1 MALRIKPEVNLKEL
15 EKFGF
20 KHWSTVWKE
29 NKEMKDESEWCYDLK
44 FTNINKEVQVLLLRI
59 DDNTRIIQEYID
71 QRYEMYCIV
80 KETRLNVLYDL
91 IQANIVEKVDDK

>member
-1 MALRIKPEVNLKEL
+1 MLKIKDDVNLKEL
-15 EKFGF
+15 EKFGL

-29 NKEMKDESEWCYDLK
+29 NKKMKDESEWCYDLK
-44 FTNINKEVQVLLLRI
+44 FTNIDKEIQVLLLRI
-59 DDNTRIIQEYID
+59 DDKTRIIQEYID

-91 IQANIVEKVDDK
+91 IHAGIVEKVDDK

>member
-1 MALRIKPEVNLKEL
+1 MLKIKDDVNLKEL

-20 KHWSTVWKE
+20 THWSTVWKE
-29 NKEMKDESEWCYDLK
+29 DKEMKDESEWWYDLK

-59 DDNTRIIQEYID
+59 DDNTRS
-71 QRYEMYCIV
+71 IV

-91 IQANIVEKVDDK
+91 IQANIVERVDDK